1 MTTPLTVPSWFD
13 PASCEVGLQRQVVQ
27 HRSGITGTFQAIEL
41 GVEYWTI
48 NLTTAP
54 RLRAASGRDEAFF
67 NQLVGGAQPVS
78 LWHFGRQEP
87 KGTMRGAPTLNA
99 SAAQF
104 SRSIKINTTGTLLAG
119 DMIGVAGQLIQVAAD
134 AEPVAGV
141 LTISTVNRV
150 RAALASGAAVTWYRP
165 TANFVMAEPGSAFV
179 HGPSGMAGSSFS
191 FVEAL

>member
-13 PASCEVGLQRQVVQ
+13 PATCEVGLQRQVVQ
-27 HRSGITGTFQAIEL
+27 HRSGITGTFQAIDL

-48 NLTTAP
+48 NLTTAS
-54 RLRAASGRDEAFF
+54 RQRAASGRDEAFF

-87 KGTMRGAPTLNA
+87 KGTMRGSPTLSA

-104 SRSIKINTTGTLLAG
+104 AKTLSITTTGTLLAG

-134 AEPVAGV
+134 ATPIGGV
-141 LTISTVNRV
+141 LTIQTVNRV
-150 RAALASGAAVTWYRP
+150 RAALASGSAVTWYRP
-165 TANFVMAEPGSAFV
+165 TANFVMAESGTAFV
-179 HGPSGMAGSSFS
+179 HGPSVMSGSSFS